1 MLVTL
6 GGKRVK
12 MFVHVKLKYL
22 SLLSIGFNKQLEE
35 K

>member
-6 GGKRVK
+6 GGRRVK
-12 MFVHVKLKYL
+12 MFAHVKLKYL
-22 SLLSIGFNKQLEE
+22 SLLSIGFNEQLEE

>member
-6 GGKRVK
+6 GGRRVK
-12 MFVHVKLKYL
+12 MFAQVKLKYL
-22 SLLSIGFNKQLEE
+22 SLLSTGSNKQLEE

>member
-6 GGKRVK
+6 GGRRVK
-12 MFVHVKLKYL
+12 MFAHVKLKYL
-22 SLLSIGFNKQLEE
+22 SLLSTGSNQQLEE

>member
-1 MLVTL
+1 MLVSL

-12 MFVHVKLKYL
+12 MFAHVKLKYL
-22 SLLSIGFNKQLEE
+22 SLLSTGSNKQLEE